1 MIEVNLHPS
10 AGKGSRFSGWKHS
23 LRLPTAL
30 QRGGRSS
37 GLGESVRDVWTT
49 VAIVVPALVFLVVG
63 FLWFSTRSERSE
75 LEGMLTQAV
84 EDSTRLAD
92 LRSLSDS
99 LISRDLRIQERLNL
113 VQSLD
118 GGRYVWSHLL
128 DEISR
133 AMPAYTW
140 LTLVRRDS
148 PLPDLRVQVDGLA
161 ANPLAI
167 TRFVRNLQNSPYVSE
182 VRIMG
187 SQQQLIENV
196 AAQAFQLMVSYEA
209 PREEPTRSEP
219 FMGGP

>member
-1 MIEVNLHPS
+1 MIEINLHPS
-10 AGKGSRFSGWKHS
+10 GGKGARTSRGLLS
-23 LRLPTAL
+23 LRLPDSFR
-30 QRGGRSS
+30 QGPGDGG
-37 GLGESVRDVWTT
+37 RDVWTT
-49 VAIVVPALVFLVVG
+49 IAIVVPALVVLAVG
-63 FLWFSTRSERSE
+63 WMWFSTRSERSE
-75 LEGMLTQAV
+75 LDAKIVEAV

-99 LISRDLRIQERLNL
+99 LIQRDSRIQERLHL

-133 AMPAYTW
+133 SLPAYTW
-140 LTLVRRDS
+140 LTLVRREA

-167 TRFVRNLQNSPYVSE
+167 TRFVRNLQDSPYVSE

-187 SQQQLIENV
+187 SQQQFVDNV
-196 AAQAFQLMVSYEA
+196 PAQAFQLMLTYGA
-209 PREEPTRSEP
+209 PPDELIRSEP
-219 FMGGP
+219 FTGGP

>member
-10 AGKGSRFSGWKHS
+10 GGKGSRFSGAKLS
-23 LRLPTAL
+23 MRLPAAL
-30 QRGGRSS
+30 KLGGGSS
-37 GLGESVRDVWTT
+37 GRGESVRDVWTT

-75 LEGMLTQAV
+75 LEGRLTQAV

-167 TRFVRNLQNSPYVSE
+167 TRFVRNLQDSPYVSE

-187 SQQQLIENV
+187 SQQQLVENV

>member
-1 MIEVNLHPS
+1 MIEVNLNPS
-10 AGKGSRFSGWKHS
+10 GGKRSRFSS
-23 LRLPTAL
+23 RRFSIRLPAAL
-30 QRGGRSS
+30 NRGGGRAR
-37 GLGESVRDVWTT
+37 GEKVRDVWTT
-49 VAIVVPALVFLVVG
+49 VAIVVPALVVLAVG
-63 FLWFSTRSERSE
+63 LLWFTTRSERSE
-75 LEGMLTQAV
+75 LEASLTQAI

-99 LISRDLRIQERLNL
+99 LIGRDNRIQERLDL

-140 LTLVRRDS
+140 LTLVRRDA

-167 TRFVRNLQNSPYVSE
+167 TRFVRNLQDSPYVAE

-187 SQQQLIENV
+187 SQQQLVENV
-196 AAQAFQLMVSYEA
+196 AAQAFQLMVSYKA
-209 PREEPTRSEP
+209 PPEELIRSEP
-219 FMGGP
+219 FFGGP